1 MIKIETVNCL
11 KDNYSYIIQD
21 SESGLIG
28 VVDPSEFHAVDKVLR
43 KKFKRLDYI
52 LNTHHHLDHVGG
64 NQKLKNKYGSKIIGA
79 KIDKDRIPAIDLLLN
94 ENEIFKFGAIKFKV
108 ISLPG
113 HTTGHIAFY
122 SKQENIIFT
131 GDTLFSLGCG
141 RIFEGTPNQMFS
153 SLNKIKKLPKNT
165 KIYFGHEYTKN
176 NFNFCL
182 NYEKNNKALENK
194 IKWIDS
200 RLKKG
205 LFTTPTLLED
215 ELNTNIFLRCENNAI
230 KKNLGMNE
238 MPDEL
243 IFEKLRNLKD
253 NF

>member
-1 MIKIETVNCL
+1 MIKIEIVSCL

-21 SESGLIG
+21 SESNLIG
-28 VVDPSEFHAVDKVLR
+28 VVDPSDFNPIDEVLC
-43 KKFKRLDYI
+43 KKFKKLDYI

-64 NQKLKNKYGSKIIGA
+64 NKKLKNKYKSKIVGA
-79 KIDKDRIPAIDLLLN
+79 KIDRDRIPDIDLLLN
-94 ENEIFKFGAIKFKV
+94 ENEIFKFGKIEFKI
-108 ISLPG
+108 ISIPG
-113 HTTGHIAFY
+113 HTKGHIAFY
-122 SKQENIIFT
+122 SEKEKVIFT

-141 RIFEGTPNQMFS
+141 RIFEGTSSQMFN
-153 SLNKIKKLPKNT
+153 SLDMIKKLPKDT

-176 NFNFCL
+176 NFDFCF
-182 NYEKNNKALENK
+182 NYEKNNKELKNK
-194 IKWIDS
+194 IKWIDL

-205 LFTTPTLLED
+205 LFTTPTLLGD

-230 KKNLGMNE
+230 KKNLGMSE